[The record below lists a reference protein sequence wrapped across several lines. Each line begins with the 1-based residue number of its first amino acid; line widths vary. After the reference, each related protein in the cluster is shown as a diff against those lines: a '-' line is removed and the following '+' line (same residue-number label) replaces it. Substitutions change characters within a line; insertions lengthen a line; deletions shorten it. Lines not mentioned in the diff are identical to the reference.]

1 MKSTNIPH
9 PFPYQGSKRK
19 IAPQIIERCQLSS
32 INCVVESFA
41 GTAAITLA
49 LLHLGIVDN
58 AVINDK
64 NEHIYLLWKEIHDNP
79 SQLCDLYEYH
89 WSSQLSDPKGYFIDM
104 RNKLN
109 NEYAPEVFLYILAR
123 IVKGAV
129 RYSQKGRFSQSCD
142 NRRLGMKPDK
152 MRQNILS
159 VSRLIKD
166 RVSIQNLCYTD
177 KDLYT
182 SDGANTLVYLDPPYQ
197 GVSFTADKRY
207 IDGVAYEDFSNFLEK
222 RLIHNPHIVISYDG
236 MVGDRVVGKMLPE
249 TLPLDHYFIN
259 AGKSAQETLI
269 GRSATTFESLYIS
282 KTISKTPADQSQLN
296 LLVA

>member
-1 MKSTNIPH
+1 MNKTNIPH

-19 IAPQIIERCQLSS
+19 IATQIIEKCELSS

-49 LLHLGIVDN
+49 LLHRGIVEN

-64 NEHIYLLWKEIHDNP
+64 NKHIYLLWKAIHDNP
-79 SQLCDLYEYH
+79 TQLCDLYEYH
-89 WSSQLSDPKGYFIDM
+89 WNNQKSDPKGYFFDM
-104 RNKLN
+104 RSKLN
-109 NEYAPEVFLYILAR
+109 KEYEPEVFLYILAR

-129 RYSQKGRFSQSCD
+129 RYSQKGKFSQSCD
-142 NRRLGMKPDK
+142 NRRLGMQPDK

-159 VSRLIKD
+159 VSKLINN
-166 RVSIQNLCYTD
+166 RVSIQNCCYTD
-177 KDLYT
+177 ESLYT
-182 SDGANTLVYLDPPYQ
+182 SSGAKTLVYLDPPYQ

-207 IDGVAYEDFSNFLEK
+207 IDGVAYEDFSHFLDK
-222 RLIHNPHIVISYDG
+222 RIKKNPHIVISYDG
-236 MVGDRVVGKMLPE
+236 MVGERVIGKMLPE
-249 TLPLDHYFIN
+249 TLPLDHYYIN
-259 AGKSAQETLI
+259 AGQSAQETLI

-282 KTISKTPADQSQLN
+282 KTISKAVEDQCQLN

>member
-89 WSSQLSDPKGYFIDM
+89 WNNQLSDPKGYFIDM

-129 RYSQKGRFSQSCD
+129 RYSQKGMFSQSCD

-166 RVSIQNLCYTD
+166 RVSIQNRCYTD
-177 KDLYT
+177 KDLYA

-222 RLIHNPHIVISYDG
+222 RLEHNPHIVISYDG
-236 MVGDRVVGKMLPE
+236 MVGDRVIGKMLPE
-249 TLPLDHYFIN
+249 TLPLDHYYIN
-259 AGKSAQETLI
+259 AGQSAQETLI

-282 KTISKTPADQSQLN
+282 KTISKTPADQSQLD

>member
-1 MKSTNIPH
+1 MKYANIPH

-19 IAPQIIERCQLSS
+19 IAPQIIERCELSS
-32 INCVVESFA
+32 INCIVESFA

-79 SQLCDLYEYH
+79 SQLCDLYEQH
-89 WSSQLSDPKGYFIDM
+89 WNNQLSDPKGYFIDM

-129 RYSQKGRFSQSCD
+129 RYSQKGMFSQSCD

-159 VSRLIKD
+159 VGRLIKD
-166 RVSIQNLCYTD
+166 RVSIQNRCYTD
-177 KDLYT
+177 KDLYS

-207 IDGVAYEDFSNFLEK
+207 IDGVAYEDFSKFLDK
-222 RLIHNPHIVISYDG
+222 RIEYNPHIVISYDG
-236 MVGDRVVGKMLPE
+236 MVGDRVIGKMLPK

-259 AGKSAQETLI
+259 AGQSAQETLI

-282 KTISKTPADQSQLN
+282 KTISKTTVDQSQLD